1 MNKKNVRKIEKK
13 IARKLTLQY
22 FLLLFMY
29 TLVCGGALSLIMESD
44 GWISYYPDE
53 VLIGMIIMWCLI
65 TAVFLQRPF
74 HYIDQTLE
82 KTQQEREAVKQ
93 QKNDMLMYLAH
104 DLRTPLTSV
113 LGYLTLLDEEPDLP
127 QEVRKKYT
135 GVALEKAERLEELLE
150 EFFDITKLNLTE
162 MVLEKEKR
170 NFSRMLEQILFEFEP
185 LFQEKNL
192 KMESEIIPDVYMQC
206 DADKMQ
212 RVFDNL
218 LKNAV
223 NYSKPGTE
231 LFFAMRTFKKSLKTE
246 GKKRQKVQQSVPMVS
261 VSLRNQGENLSK
273 ENLTKIFDQFY
284 RSDSARKTR
293 NGGAGLGLAI
303 AKEIVELHHGTIY
316 AESEAGETIFT
327 VELPLEDSIA

>member
-1 MNKKNVRKIEKK
+1 MNKKNIKK
-13 IARKLTLQY
+13 KTARKWILQY
-22 FLLLFMY
+22 FLLLFIY
-29 TLVCGGALSLIMESD
+29 TTVCVGVLTIILNSD

-53 VLIGMIIMWCLI
+53 ILIGMIVAWCLI
-65 TAVFLQRPF
+65 TAVFLQKSFR
-74 HYIDQTLE
+74 YMDKTLE

-113 LGYLTLLDEEPDLP
+113 LGYLTLLDDEPELP
-127 QEVRKKYT
+127 LEVRKKYT

-170 NFSRMLEQILFEFEP
+170 NFSRMLEQIIFEFEP

-192 KMESEIIPDVYMQC
+192 KMESEIIPDVYIKC

-223 NYSKPGTE
+223 NYSEPGTE
-231 LFFAMRTFKKSLKTE
+231 LFFEMHTYKKSQKLE
-246 GKKRQKVQQSVPMVS
+246 GKKRKKVQQSVQMVS
-261 VSLRNQGENLSK
+261 VSLRNQGEVLSQ
-273 ENLTKIFDQFY
+273 ENLAKIFDQFY

-303 AKEIVELHHGTIY
+303 AKEIVELHNGTIC
-316 AESEAGETIFT
+316 AGSEDGETVFT
-327 VELPLEDSIA
+327 VELPLEDKTA

>member
-1 MNKKNVRKIEKK
+1 MSKKNIKKIEKK

-22 FLLLFMY
+22 FLLLFFY
-29 TLVCGGALSLIMESD
+29 IAVCGVALAFIMESD

-53 VLIGMIIMWCLI
+53 ALLGMVVLWCLI
-65 TAVFLQRPF
+65 TAAFLQKPF
-74 HYIDQTLE
+74 HYIDEVLKKAEQE
-82 KTQQEREAVKQ
+82 KEASKQ

-113 LGYLTLLDEEPDLP
+113 LGYLTLLDEDTELP
-127 QEVRKKYT
+127 QEMRRKYT
-135 GVALEKAERLEELLE
+135 GVALEKAERLAELLE
-150 EFFDITKLNLTE
+150 EFFDITRLNLTE
-162 MVLEKEKR
+162 MALVKEER
-170 NFSRMLEQILFEFEP
+170 NFSRMLEQIIFEFEP

-192 KMESEIIPDVYMQC
+192 KMESEIIPDVYMKC

-231 LFFAMRTFKKSLKTE
+231 LFLAMRTFKKSQKTD
-246 GKKRQKVQQSVPMVS
+246 GKLRKKGLQSVQMVS
-261 VSLRNQGENLSK
+261 VSLKNQGESISQ
-273 ENLTKIFDQFY
+273 ENLAKIFDQFY

-303 AKEIVELHHGTIY
+303 AKEIVELHNGTIHV
-316 AESEAGETIFT
+316 ESEAGETVFT
-327 VELPLEDSIA
+327 VELPLQDFIA